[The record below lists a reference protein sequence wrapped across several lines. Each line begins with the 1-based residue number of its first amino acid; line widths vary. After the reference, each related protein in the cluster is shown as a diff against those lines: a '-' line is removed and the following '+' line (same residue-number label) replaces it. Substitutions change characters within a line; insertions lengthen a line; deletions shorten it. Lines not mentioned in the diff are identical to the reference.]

1 MAPIESERR
10 KIIEFF
16 FEKRTVFHRQI
27 LIFMKR
33 WLLTLALLPVLCAS
47 CSTNYYNYS
56 GSGIYHGR
64 GGASKNVDGVDI
76 WIDGSPPRKFKIIG
90 YITDSRP
97 GGPIPMAM
105 RDSDLAAAAKRNG
118 GDGIL
123 LKAEQSDF
131 IGTASTAN
139 ATAVTNGNVTTAFG
153 SGVSVPIVRREGNI
167 RSSSMSTKKI
177 TRLFRQYDNLVLWIR
192 LAHRPSMDNGERE

>member
-1 MAPIESERR
+1 
-10 KIIEFF
+10 
-16 FEKRTVFHRQI
+16 
-27 LIFMKR
+27 MKR

-47 CSTNYYNYS
+47 CSTNYYTYS
-56 GSGIYHGR
+56 GSGIYQGR

-90 YITDSRP
+90 YITDSRL

-105 RDSDLAAAAKRNG
+105 RDSDLAAAAKKNG

-123 LKAEQSDF
+123 LKAEQSNF
-131 IGTASTAN
+131 VATASTAN

-153 SGVSVPIVRREGNI
+153 SGVSVPIVRREG
-167 RSSSMSTKKI
+167 
-177 TRLFRQYDNLVLWIR
+177 QYYVIKYVD
-192 LAHRPSMDNGERE
+192 